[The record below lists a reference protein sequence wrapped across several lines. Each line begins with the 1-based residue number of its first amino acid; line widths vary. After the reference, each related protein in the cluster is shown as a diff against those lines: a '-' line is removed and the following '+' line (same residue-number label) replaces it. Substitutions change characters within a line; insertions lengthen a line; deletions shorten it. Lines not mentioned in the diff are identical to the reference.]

1 MKAQAKAK
9 KPAAPAPA
17 EVRKKIDIR
26 AAIDRELAG
35 AKARRT
41 GRRGGAAPARPLPPP
56 PARREDQDKRGPGRP
71 RTSAPE
77 EGAAPPR
84 RSPARQARA
93 ASLAGVKDLATLA
106 ALPFPTLTVAEAAG
120 ILGCSNMHVS
130 NCLDSGELQAMNIG
144 RPGGERACNR
154 VLKAS
159 LEAFIARRG
168 GAITGEGEA

>member
-1 MKAQAKAK
+1 MKAQPKTK
-9 KPAAPAPA
+9 KPAAPAPTGA
-17 EVRKKIDIR
+17 KKKINLR
-26 AAIDRELAG
+26 AAIDRELAE

-41 GRRGGAAPARPLPPP
+41 GRRGGAAPARPLPSP
-56 PARREDQDKRGPGRP
+56 PARREAQDKRGPGRP
-71 RTSAPE
+71 RTSTPAPD
-77 EGAAPPR
+77 ASPPR

-93 ASLAGVKDLATLA
+93 AAIAGVKDLATLA
-106 ALPFPTLTVAEAAG
+106 ALPFPMLSIAEAAA

-154 VLKAS
+154 ILKAS

-168 GAITGEGEA
+168 GEITGEGEE